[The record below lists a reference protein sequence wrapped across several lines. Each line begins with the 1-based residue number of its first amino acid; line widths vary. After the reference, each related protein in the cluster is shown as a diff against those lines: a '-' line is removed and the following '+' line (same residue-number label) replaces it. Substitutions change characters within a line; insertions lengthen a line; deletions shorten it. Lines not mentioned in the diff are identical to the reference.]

1 MGWSKIQL
9 NLAVGESLNRCMKK
23 KALVVFYVI
32 TEVVELSASI
42 SFSSFLI
49 LITYLSDPEYQ
60 LFDKKHLFEALLG
73 ELNSYSRISKNAN
86 LLSQIHL
93 FIIIIIIKKEVLQSS
108 ESVHL
113 VTKSHYLI
121 NRLHQNDREGRI

>member
-1 MGWSKIQL
+1 MLVMGWSKIQL

-60 LFDKKHLFEALLG
+60 LFDKKHLFEALLD
-73 ELNSYSRISKNAN
+73 SSIYHHHHHQKRS
-86 LLSQIHL
+86 
-93 FIIIIIIKKEVLQSS
+93 FTIK
-108 ESVHL
+108 
-113 VTKSHYLI
+113 
-121 NRLHQNDREGRI
+121 